1 MFRRLSVFQLVVDI
15 GFAAACLAV
24 RFTMSVENPAMGAVV
39 VLMAAALA
47 LRRISP
53 GLALAVAWVG
63 AILQMLAGMTPDA
76 SNLAIL
82 AVLYTSAR
90 YGTRIVR
97 WLGLA
102 SAGLGALVA
111 TIYLTSGPGLGLP
124 DSRVLLGAILTFV
137 GSAAV
142 LGLSWTL
149 GLLVLTWRTSID
161 SRRERGAAQR
171 AVIVEQERNRIARDM
186 HDVVAHSL
194 AVVIAQA
201 DGARYASAT
210 DPAVAQDALAT
221 IATTAR
227 EALGDVR
234 SLLAQLRHE
243 QGDGPSPTLADLT
256 ALVEQLRASG
266 LSVDVSG
273 PIGANSLPAAQQL
286 ALYRIAQEALTNA
299 LRHGRPGG
307 RATLSLGVGADAA
320 TLTIANTLAEH
331 PRPVGRAG
339 HGITGMTERAH
350 LAGGSLTATAEGDSF
365 VVTARIPVG
374 SRS

>member
-111 TIYLTSGPGLGLP
+111 TIDLTSGPGLGLP
-124 DSRVLLGAILTFV
+124 DSRVLLGAVLTFV

-256 ALVEQLRASG
+256 ALVDQLRASG

-307 RATLSLGVGADAA
+307 RATLSLHVGADAA

-331 PRPVGRAG
+331 PRPVGRIG

-374 SRS
+374 ARS

>member
-15 GFAAACLAV
+15 AFAAACLAV
-24 RFTMSVENPAMGAVV
+24 RFTMTVENPAMVVVV

-47 LRRISP
+47 LRRVSP

-63 AILQMLAGMTPDA
+63 AIVQMLAGMTPDA

-82 AVLYTSAR
+82 AVLYTTAR
-90 YGTRIVR
+90 YGIRVVR

-102 SAGLGALVA
+102 SAGLGSLVA

-124 DSRVLLGAILTFV
+124 DSRVLFGAILTFV

-149 GLLVLTWRTSID
+149 GLLVLTWRTSIE
-161 SRRERGAAQR
+161 SRRERAAAQR
-171 AVIVEQERNRIARDM
+171 EVIVEQERNRIARDM

-210 DPAVAQDALAT
+210 DPAAAQDALAT
-221 IATTAR
+221 IAATAR

-243 QGDGPSPTLADLT
+243 QGDGPSPTLADLDS
-256 ALVEQLRASG
+256 LVGQLRASG
-266 LSVDVSG
+266 LSIDVSG
-273 PIGANSLPAAQQL
+273 PIDANSLPAAQQL

-307 RATLSLGVGADAA
+307 HATLSLDVGADAA

-331 PRPVGRAG
+331 PRPVDRIG

-350 LAGGSLTATAEGDSF
+350 LVGGTLTATAEGDSF